1 MLKNNNSNHFVKDK
15 KYTMR
20 LYANKKFK
28 SKIPEKYISLN
39 IDSLDE
45 YLMSEII
52 TELDFIKIPEYIESM
67 YEAGYLTKEKYTHTK
82 KKFIINSITN
92 YMKKEKEIYDI
103 EHKKTI
109 KSFIK
114 KIKNKN

>member
-1 MLKNNNSNHFVKDK
+1 
-15 KYTMR
+15 MR

-45 YLMSEII
+45 DLISEVI
-52 TELDFIKIPEYIESM
+52 TELEFIKIPEYIESM
-67 YEAGYLTKEKYTHTK
+67 YKAGYLTKEKYTHTK

-92 YMKKEKEIYDI
+92 YVKKEQEIHDM
-103 EHKKTI
+103 EHKKTM